1 MRINRLYTDCKLDP
15 EQQIQLSGNRVHY
28 LQRVLRLC
36 KEDSIVLFNGD
47 GFDYAATI
55 NSIDRDN
62 ALIQVSARLPALAES
77 PLEISLVQ
85 AVTRGER
92 MDTSLQKATELGV
105 SEIQPLMTERVEV
118 KLSGKR
124 LEKRMQHWHGVIV
137 SACEQSGRARL
148 PVLHSPVLLRDWLT
162 QDRPAQSRVLHPMA
176 DESLLSNLLPDQPL
190 ALLVGP
196 EGGFSDTEILLMKA
210 TGIMPVHFGPRI
222 LRTETAGPAAVAA
235 IQAMIGDMGQHL

>member
-15 EQQIQLSGNRVHY
+15 EQQVQLSGKRVHY
-28 LQRVLRLC
+28 LQRVLRLG

-55 NSIDRDN
+55 NSIDRDS
-62 ALIQVSARLPALAES
+62 ALIKVSARLPAVGES

-124 LEKRMQHWHGVIV
+124 LEKRMQHWHGVII
-137 SACEQSGRARL
+137 SACEQSGRARV
-148 PVLHSPVLLRDWLT
+148 PVLHPPALLRDWLT
-162 QDRPAQSRVLHPMA
+162 TARPAQSRVLQPRA
-176 DESLLSNLLPDQPL
+176 DESLLSNLLPHQPV
-190 ALLVGP
+190 ALLIGP
-196 EGGFSDTEILLMKA
+196 EGGFSDTEVLLMKA
-210 TGIMPVHFGPRI
+210 AGIMPVHFGPRI

-235 IQAMIGDMGQHL
+235 IQALVGDMGQHL